1 MAETPVG
8 TSVPKWRGS
17 KFVKANMTNDMVF
30 TLAKVKEMYEDEKI
44 VLTADDHT
52 DTEMIIT

>member
-17 KFVKANMTNDMVF
+17 KFVKTNMTNDMVC
-30 TLAKVKEMYEDEKI
+30 TLAKVKESSFNNEPIRFSESI
-44 VLTADDHT
+44 
-52 DTEMIIT
+52 